1 MWKFLDTCA
10 GPMMDE
16 GLRFRL
22 LGPMQVLR
30 DGAELQICAS
40 RELAILAS
48 LVLNAG
54 RVVSVDRLIETVWA
68 GSAPRS
74 ARRQIAICV
83 SRLRRILGAGAIETS
98 SPGYLIR
105 PAPDSVDWL
114 QFRALVARSRSEV
127 AGKNREEAVRL
138 LREALALWRGNP
150 FEDIRGLRYDVARM
164 EESRLEAAEA
174 CLELE
179 IELGQ
184 HHQVIPEL
192 LALVA
197 EHPFR
202 ERVRA
207 LLMLAHYRAG
217 RRADALRTYQ
227 ETRRY
232 LRDQIG
238 LEPGPALR
246 HLHEQILRDE
256 SSLMRQPVPRAGMV
270 VPSQLPPR
278 VVPFVGRGEE
288 MAALDAVL
296 RPDPEVA
303 LPGTTVLSGPVGV
316 GKTALA
322 LQWAHDRADWFPDG
336 HLFADLDEA
345 EPPVVLDRFLRALGV
360 PRSDLPADRAEKVA
374 LFRSWTARR
383 RLVVVLDRARDGAQ
397 VLPLLPGGANCRVL
411 VTSTNP
417 LDELVA
423 RQGAHRE
430 FVRPLGTEAARELAD
445 LLVGKVEAQ
454 AVTDLLAHSFGNPLR
469 LRMGAARMRSRGRH
483 VTTWPG

>member
-1 MWKFLDTCA
+1 
-10 GPMMDE
+10 MMDE
-16 GLRFRL
+16 GLRFRV

-30 DGAELQICAS
+30 DGTELQICAS
-40 RELAILAS
+40 RELAILAG

-68 GSAPRS
+68 GSAPPS

-83 SRLRRILGAGAIETS
+83 SRLRRVVGAGVIETS

-105 PAPDSVDWL
+105 PAPGSIDWL
-114 QFRALVARSRSEV
+114 EFRALVARSRNEV
-127 AGKNREEAVRL
+127 AGKHREEAVRL

-202 ERVRA
+202 ERIRA
-207 LLMLAHYRAG
+207 QLMLAQYRAG

-246 HLHEQILRDE
+246 HLHDQILRDE
-256 SSLMRQPVPRAGMV
+256 AGLMRQLPHRGGTV

-278 VVPFVGRGEE
+278 VLPFVGRGEE
-288 MAALDAVL
+288 LAALDAVL

-303 LPGTTVLSGPVGV
+303 LPGTTVLCGPAGV

-345 EPPVVLDRFLRALGV
+345 EPAVVLGRFLRALGV
-360 PRSDLPADRAEKVA
+360 PRTDIPGDRAERVA

-383 RLVVVLDRARDGAQ
+383 RLVVVLDRARNATQ
-397 VLPLLPGGANCRVL
+397 VLPLLPGGANCRVI
-411 VTSTNP
+411 VTSTDP

-430 FVRPLGTEAARELAD
+430 FVRPLATEAARELAD
-445 LLVGKVEAQ
+445 LLVGSVEAQ
-454 AVTDLLAHSFGNPLR
+454 TVTDLLAHSYGNPLR
-469 LRMGAARMRSRGRH
+469 LRLGAARIRSRTRPL
-483 VTTWPG
+483 TA

>member
-1 MWKFLDTCA
+1 M
-10 GPMMDE
+10 GPMTDD
-16 GLRFRL
+16 GFRFRV

-30 DGAELQICAS
+30 DGAEVRICAS

-54 RVVSVDRLIETVWA
+54 RAVSVDRLIETVWTE
-68 GSAPRS
+68 SAPSS

-83 SRLRRILGAGAIETS
+83 SRLRRVLGAGVIETS

-105 PAPDSVDWL
+105 PAPDSIDWL
-114 QFRALVARSRSEV
+114 RFQSLVARSRGEA
-127 AGKNREEAVRL
+127 AGKNREQAVRL

-179 IELGQ
+179 IELGH

-202 ERVRA
+202 ERIRA
-207 LLMLAHYRAG
+207 QLMLAQYRAG
-217 RRADALRTYQ
+217 RRADALHTYQ

-246 HLHEQILRDE
+246 HLHERILRDE
-256 SSLMRQPVPRAGMV
+256 SGLMRQPVHRAGTV

-278 VVPFVGRGEE
+278 VLPFVGRGEE
-288 MAALDAVL
+288 LAALDAVL

-303 LPGTTVLSGPVGV
+303 LPGTTVLSGPAGI

-322 LQWAHDRADWFPDG
+322 LRWAHDRADWFPDG
-336 HLFADLDEA
+336 HLFADLA
-345 EPPVVLDRFLRALGV
+345 ETEPAAVLGRFLRALGV
-360 PRSDLPADRAEKVA
+360 PRADIPADRDEEVA

-383 RLVVVLDRARDGAQ
+383 RMVVVLDRARDAAQ
-397 VLPLLPGGANCRVL
+397 VLPLLPGGANCRVI
-411 VTSTNP
+411 VTSTDP

-430 FVRPLGTEAARELAD
+430 FVRPLAAEAARELAG
-445 LLVGKVEAQ
+445 LLAGPAGPQV
-454 AVTDLLAHSFGNPLR
+454 VTDLLAHSCGNPLR
-469 LRMGAARMRSRGRH
+469 LRMGAARILSTAGS
-483 VTTWPG
+483 VTSG

>member
-1 MWKFLDTCA
+1 
-10 GPMMDE
+10 MDD
-16 GLRFRL
+16 GFRFRV

-30 DGAELQICAS
+30 DGAELRICAS

-54 RVVSVDRLIETVWA
+54 RAVSVDRLIETVWTEC
-68 GSAPRS
+68 APPS

-83 SRLRRILGAGAIETS
+83 SRLRRILGAGVIETS

-105 PAPDSVDWL
+105 PAPDSIDWL
-114 QFRALVARSRSEV
+114 RFQSLVARSRGEA

-179 IELGQ
+179 IELGH

-207 LLMLAHYRAG
+207 QLMLAQYRAG

-246 HLHEQILRDE
+246 HLHERILRDE
-256 SSLMRQPVPRAGMV
+256 SGLMRQPAHQAGMV

-278 VVPFVGRGEE
+278 VVPFVGRREE
-288 MAALDAVL
+288 LAALDAVL
-296 RPDPEVA
+296 RPDPEMA
-303 LPGTTVLSGPVGV
+303 LPGTTVLSGPAGI

-322 LQWAHDRADWFPDG
+322 LRWAHDRADWFPDG
-336 HLFADLDEA
+336 HLYADLEET
-345 EPPVVLDRFLRALGV
+345 EPAAVLGRFLRALGV
-360 PRSDLPADRAEKVA
+360 PRADIPADLDEKVA

-383 RLVVVLDRARDGAQ
+383 RMVVVLDRAADAAQ
-397 VLPLLPGGANCRVL
+397 VLPLLPGGANCRVI
-411 VTSTNP
+411 VTSTDP

-430 FVRPLGTEAARELAD
+430 FVRPLATEAARELAG
-445 LLVGKVEAQ
+445 LLAGPAGAQ
-454 AVTDLLAHSFGNPLR
+454 AVTDLLARSSGNPLR
-469 LRMGAARMRSRGRH
+469 LRMGAARIGSRAVSVTRS
-483 VTTWPG
+483 VTTSVTTGSG